1 MEFKNVLITGIGGSA
16 GSYLAENIVENHPEV
31 KVSGI
36 VRWHTE
42 PSLKNLQDCIDD
54 VDIHE
59 CDLQDFSSILRVLQ
73 EVKPDCIFHLAS
85 HAKQREGFINPL
97 LMVGGNVMGT
107 ANLLEAIRFTK
118 TNPHIMICSTS
129 ELYGKVSEENVPI
142 TEECPIAPVN
152 PYAVSKLTQDY
163 LGYAY
168 YKSWDLNV
176 IRTRTFG
183 YINPR
188 RKDIFSTSFAIQIA
202 KIEKEGSGIIK
213 HGNLDSVR
221 TLIDVRDV
229 AKSYWE
235 SMKYCKV
242 GEVYNIGGEEAVSV
256 GEILEKLKK
265 HATIEIESSVDESL
279 LRPIDVTLQ
288 IPSVDKFK
296 EITGWKPSYS
306 LDESIYFLLEHC
318 RSNYV

>member
-16 GSYLAENIVENHPEV
+16 GSYLAEYIVENHPEV

-129 ELYGKVSEENVPI
+129 ELYGKVSKENVPI
-142 TEECPIAPVN
+142 VEECPIAPVN
-152 PYAVSKLTQDY
+152 PYAVSKLTQDF

-168 YKSWDLNV
+168 HKSWDLNV
-176 IRTRTFG
+176 VRTRTFG

-202 KIEKEGSGIIK
+202 KIEKEGNGIIK

-229 AKSYWE
+229 ARAYWE
-235 SMKYCKV
+235 TMKYCKV

-256 GEILEKLKK
+256 GEILDKLKK

-296 EITGWKPSYS
+296 KKTGWKPKYS
-306 LDESIYFLLEHC
+306 LDESIDFLLEHC